1 MALYP
6 YSENFSATKNNE
18 LLTHTKAA
26 QVNLKIIMLGENKT
40 DKYILSDSYYIK
52 FQKI

>member
-18 LLTHTKAA
+18 LLTHTKA

-40 DKYILSDSYYIK
+40 DKYILCDSYYIK